1 MEKRVCDRFVLLDEI
16 KSLQD
21 FHYILNEMFNEMHR
35 ICRGFDDWDVSI
47 FVEPELYRKVT
58 LMDCTVGKPF
68 MWRGAKIFEEEYSL
82 SPYTFRKRI
91 QMRCIK
97 HDYVDA
103 LRFGVDCSSQWY
115 DWYKNK
121 LFGGNEMPTDKGLNY
136 RFCCIDE
143 FAITK
148 LKMKKVIFNDPATIV
163 YWNDGTKTVVKA
175 SDGDEFNVE
184 KGLAMAVVKKT
195 IGLKEFYKVR
205 EINKDGN
212 EVWSCKWEDK

>member
-1 MEKRVCDRFVLLDEI
+1 MEKKVCERYVLLDEI
-16 KSLQD
+16 KNLTD
-21 FHYILNEMFNEMHR
+21 FHSILNGMFDEMQWM
-35 ICRGFDDWDVSI
+35 CKDLDDWDVSI
-47 FVEPELYRKVT
+47 FVEPELYRKCA

-103 LRFGVDCSSQWY
+103 LRYSIWDR
-115 DWYKNK
+115 NK
-121 LFGGNEMPTDKGLNY
+121 LYELYNKSEFGGSGMPTETNRELKACFCYVDNY
-136 RFCCIDE
+136 
-143 FAITK
+143 AVTK

-175 SDGDEFNVE
+175 SDGDEFDAE

-195 IGLKEFYKVR
+195 IGLKEFYKVCG
-205 EINKDGN
+205 KGKYFFP
-212 EVWSCKWEDK
+212 SKWEDK